1 MYYRPQKRIP
11 WRMPNVLSPNLAP
24 DDSVP
29 YPLRPGGSDTASG
42 ERTATPRERSAQAQV
57 VLETSRHPHIAK

>member
-29 YPLRPGGSDTASG
+29 YPIRPGGSDTASG
-42 ERTATPRERSAQAQV
+42 EPPAGQRERSAQARI
-57 VLETSRHPHIAK
+57 VLEKSRHPHVAK